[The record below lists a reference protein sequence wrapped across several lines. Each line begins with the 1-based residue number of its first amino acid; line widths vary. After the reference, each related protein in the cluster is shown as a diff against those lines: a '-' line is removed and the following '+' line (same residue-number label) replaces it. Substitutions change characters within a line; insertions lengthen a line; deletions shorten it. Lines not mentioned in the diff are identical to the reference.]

1 MEEVAAVSELVDVSQ
16 CSWQVEKE
24 RETTARIVAWRHLNV
39 TTSSTLECSL
49 AGSDRSSLNVTNRI
63 LKNHSVL
70 WLLRL
75 ARARVQQPHSTIII
89 DRHDL
94 SWLLLLSRSG
104 ITPSNSTLIVYFIVE
119 YQMR

>member
-1 MEEVAAVSELVDVSQ
+1 MAAVSELVDVSQ

-63 LKNHSVL
+63 LKNHVVVVVVVAS
-70 WLLRL
+70 
-75 ARARVQQPHSTIII
+75 RAGQSSTA
-89 DRHDL
+89 
-94 SWLLLLSRSG
+94 
-104 ITPSNSTLIVYFIVE
+104 PFNYNN
-119 YQMR
+119 